1 MPMRDEAGTGFELAQ
16 QFWADFEIELGREEE
31 HHHRRLIH
39 VRLEE
44 VLVQKA
50 DMIGGTRCA
59 GVLLA
64 FGDALGI
71 DVDADAARAPN
82 CRTAVITMR
91 PSPHPRS
98 YTTSSAL
105 TLASR
110 NMTSTTS
117 GGVGS

>member
-1 MPMRDEAGTGFELAQ
+1 MPMRDDAGTGFELAQ

-50 DMIGGTRCA
+50 DMA
-59 GVLLA
+59 LA
-64 FGDALGI
+64 ARAFSWLSAMRWGSMSTQTP
-71 DVDADAARAPN
+71 RAPN

-105 TLASR
+105 TSASR
-110 NMTSTTS
+110 IMTSTTS

>member
-1 MPMRDEAGTGFELAQ
+1 MPMRDDAGTGFELAQ

-50 DMIGGTRCA
+50 DIIGGTRYA
-59 GVLLA
+59 GLLLA

-71 DVDADAARAPN
+71 DVDADAARPELSHGRDHDAPV
-82 CRTAVITMR
+82 AA
-91 PSPHPRS
+91 PRS